1 MKGRET
7 EKEERKCNSQNGKM
21 LLEYDVLVLKR
32 ASQKREEMIDS

>member
-21 LLEYDVLVLKR
+21 LLEYDVLVLSRERVREGKR
-32 ASQKREEMIDS
+32 